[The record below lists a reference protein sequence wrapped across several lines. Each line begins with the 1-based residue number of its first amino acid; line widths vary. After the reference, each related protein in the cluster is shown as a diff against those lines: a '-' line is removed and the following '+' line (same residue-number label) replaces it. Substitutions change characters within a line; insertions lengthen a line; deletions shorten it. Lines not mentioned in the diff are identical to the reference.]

1 MFGIFGMARSLRNSS
16 SEEVLAEFEK
26 ALRDGAR
33 DLWQVH
39 ASRCTPDAP
48 YIYKLYVRRLT
59 GPRGARLGWWRFE
72 HEAVHLASAA
82 TPVFT
87 GPLTVSGDLDLLAAF
102 GIDSPHKLA
111 LAEAV
116 RLIKETLVRRGMD
129 VEPLATRSGTV
140 IPLAH
145 GR

>member
-1 MFGIFGMARSLRNSS
+1 VFGIFGMARSLRNSS
-16 SEEVLAEFEK
+16 SEEVLTEFEK
-26 ALRDGAR
+26 ELRDGAR
-33 DLWQVH
+33 DIFQVH
-39 ASRCTPDAP
+39 ATRSTPDGP
-48 YIYKLYVRRLT
+48 YIYKLYVKRLT
-59 GPRGARLGWWRFE
+59 GPRGARFGWFKFE
-72 HEAVHLASAA
+72 HEAAYLPGAA

-102 GIDSPHKLA
+102 GIDSPHKLG
-111 LAEAV
+111 LAGAV

-129 VEPLATRSGTV
+129 VEPLATRSGTL